1 MGRRQWSIGFHLLI
15 ILVTVGK
22 ICFITLAMKRHHIIT
37 IHLVLSTF
45 LLPFL
50 LMMPL
55 TGTLYLL
62 GEKGDQTT
70 SEKMFS
76 ISGPIP
82 EGEQER
88 EKFFRDAFKEKSI
101 DFRFE
106 YIKDAGS
113 TLIFRPASRDH
124 YIAKLNEEGADLHE
138 AQPNF
143 LKKMIELHKGH
154 GPRLFRSFE
163 MIFGVGL
170 ILIALSGVWLAVLVP
185 MYRKKLVL
193 SFLAGALF
201 FALPLMLWP

>member
-1 MGRRQWSIGFHLLI
+1 MGGWQWSIGFHLLNL
-15 ILVTVGK
+15 LVTAGK

-37 IHLVLSTF
+37 IHLILSTF

-55 TGTLYLL
+55 SGTLYLL
-62 GEKGDQTT
+62 GEKGEQTT
-70 SEKMFS
+70 SEKIFS
-76 ISGPIP
+76 IPGPIP
-82 EGEQER
+82 EGELER
-88 EKFFRDAFKEKSI
+88 EDFFREAFSARSV
-101 DFRFE
+101 DFSFE
-106 YIKDAGS
+106 YIKDAGG

-124 YIAKLNEEGADLHE
+124 YIAKLNGEGADLHE
-138 AQPNF
+138 VQPNF

-163 MIFGVGL
+163 MIFGLGL

-185 MYRKKLVL
+185 AYRKKLVF